1 MGESNSTKIVCDG
14 YSQARMVKYLDM
26 IERIGNMLKK
36 PFQDVTKGDVFEFVR
51 RIQAADY
58 SNIPQ

>member
-1 MGESNSTKIVCDG
+1 
-14 YSQARMVKYLDM
+14 MVKYLDM

-36 PFQDVTKGDVFEFVR
+36 PCQDVTKGDVIEFVR